1 MKQFYPFLLTD
12 FPITGPAGPGG
23 SPGKYYD
30 FNSTL
35 DPLDLAAHSV
45 STVPGSP
52 HLGGDD
58 GGCGDCDDEVERV
71 LPPVS
76 ATSGLDFGAVK
87 MITPTV
93 TLRKTPSE

>member
-1 MKQFYPFLLTD
+1 M
-12 FPITGPAGPGG
+12 TGAGSDDEDVVVAG
-23 SPGKYYD
+23 SGARVEIA
-30 FNSTL
+30 
-35 DPLDLAAHSV
+35 LAAA
-45 STVPGSP
+45 
-52 HLGGDD
+52 LQCDD

-93 TLRKTPSE
+93 TLRGPGLVAQEGARPLRLLPLGTSATYVIFNK